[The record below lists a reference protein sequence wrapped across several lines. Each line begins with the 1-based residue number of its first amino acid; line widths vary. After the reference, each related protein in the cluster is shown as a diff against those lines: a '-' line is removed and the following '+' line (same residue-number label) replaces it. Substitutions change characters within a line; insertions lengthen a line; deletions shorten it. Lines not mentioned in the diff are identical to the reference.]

1 MESMP
6 TLSEDISKAVDVLRH
21 GGVIAYPTDTVWGL
35 GCDASCQ
42 DAVRRI
48 YEIKRRVDSKALI
61 TLVSDR
67 AMLSEYIDGEIP
79 SGVLEELASCGRP
92 VTVVYPRGRNVARGL
107 MAADG
112 SLGIRVVA
120 EGFANEL
127 CRAFGGAIVSTSAN
141 ISGFPSPAVYAEIA
155 PELLKSVDY
164 VAVHG
169 REGEAPA
176 RPSKVVR
183 LCHDGSIE
191 TLRD

>member
-1 MESMP
+1 MKSMP

-48 YEIKRRVDSKALI
+48 YEIKQRVDSKALI

-67 AMLSEYIDGEIP
+67 AMLEEYIEGEIP

-92 VTVVYPRGRNVARGL
+92 VTVVYPRGRNVARAL

-120 EGFANEL
+120 EGFANAL

-141 ISGFPSPAVYAEIA
+141 ISGLATPALYSEIA
-155 PELLKSVDY
+155 PEILAAVDY
-164 VAVHG
+164 VAAHG
-169 REGEAPA
+169 REGMAPA

-183 LCHDGSIE
+183 LCPDGCVE